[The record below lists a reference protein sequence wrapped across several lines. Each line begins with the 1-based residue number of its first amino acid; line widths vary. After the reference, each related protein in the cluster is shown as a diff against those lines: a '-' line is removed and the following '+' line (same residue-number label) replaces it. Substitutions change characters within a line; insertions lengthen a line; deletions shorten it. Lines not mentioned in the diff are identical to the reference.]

1 MRTSDSAGPSGPL
14 RICLWS
20 GPRNVSTALMYSFAQ
35 RRDTRAIDEPLY
47 AHYLRTTGAVH
58 PGGEEV
64 LTAMENDGEKVVREV
79 ILGPCDRPVLFMK
92 QMAHHLVGI
101 DRGFLKQTANVL
113 LVRDPARVL
122 PSLAKKVSEIGM
134 RDTGFSFLTELQEQ
148 LRAWGQDPPVVDAK
162 YLLRDPPGVL
172 KKLCEALGIA
182 FDPAMLSWEAGPHPE
197 DGVWAPYW
205 YHNAHLS
212 TGFQTDREGPE
223 PLPENLLPLLEECQT
238 HYARL
243 EAQAIRTTPAP
254 ADDRRSTLRAT

>member
-1 MRTSDSAGPSGPL
+1 MRTSDSPGPTNPL

-35 RRDTRAIDEPLY
+35 RRDTRAFDEPLY
-47 AHYLRTTGAVH
+47 AHYLRTTRAQH
-58 PGGEEV
+58 PGREEV
-64 LTAMENDGEKVVREV
+64 LAAMENDGAKVVEEV

-92 QMAHHLVGI
+92 QMAHHLIGI
-101 DRGFLKQTANVL
+101 DRGFLRQTVNVL

-122 PSLAKKVSEIGM
+122 PSLAKKVSDIGM
-134 RDTGFSFLTELQEQ
+134 RDTGFAFLSELQQQ

-172 KKLCEALGIA
+172 KILCEALGIA

-197 DGVWAPYW
+197 DGVWARYW

-212 TGFQTDREGPE
+212 TGLQPDREEPE
-223 PLPENLLPLLEECQT
+223 PLPGNLLPLLEECQA

-243 EAQAIRTTPAP
+243 EADAIRTTPAS
-254 ADDRRSTLRAT
+254 ADDRRSPLRAT